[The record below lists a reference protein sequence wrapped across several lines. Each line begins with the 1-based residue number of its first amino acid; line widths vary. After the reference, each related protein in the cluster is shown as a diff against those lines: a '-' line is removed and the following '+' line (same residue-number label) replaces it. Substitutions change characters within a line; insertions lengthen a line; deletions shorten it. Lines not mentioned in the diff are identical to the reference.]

1 MFYYCRFNHNLLPII
16 WITWERPNRNNLPL
30 IFSDLEL
37 KSFCMQ
43 NKNKI
48 ISKTLCYHCGLE
60 CRDNS
65 IIEDEKSF
73 CCNGCKTVYEILE
86 KNNLCK
92 YYQIDDTPG
101 VSPKNLIH
109 KYFDYLDDPEI
120 ANKLAEFK
128 DDKLFI
134 ITFYIPQMHC
144 SSCIWLLENLY
155 KINHAIIHSEV
166 NFLKKSVTIK
176 FNPQKIS
183 LKDTVQLLT
192 SIGYEPQINLEDI
205 EGKNLKTTN
214 KQLIYKIGIT
224 GFCFGNIM
232 LLSFP
237 EYLNIN
243 VSDSFFIK
251 FFGWLNLI
259 LSLPVFFYSSS
270 DYFISAFKGLR
281 KKILNIDV
289 PISLGILVLFLRSAL
304 EVITQTGAGYF
315 DSMTG
320 LVFFLLLGKLFQ
332 NKTYET
338 LNFDRNYKSYFPL
351 SVILKKDESEV
362 STPISK
368 LNMGDRIIIRNNE
381 IIPADSVLFN
391 GEGNIDYSFV
401 TGESKLSPK
410 VLGEMVYAGGKQ
422 IGSAIELEVIK
433 DVSQSYL
440 TQLWNN
446 EAFRNQTKSKFST
459 ISNTVSKYFTIII
472 MFIAIAGFLIWFP
485 SSFHTAMNVF
495 TAVLIVACPCALALS
510 IPFTLGN
517 TIRIFGKNKFYLK
530 NVHVIEELAKI
541 NQIVFDKTGTITQ
554 TSESKIK
561 YSGRELTELDF
572 ILIKSLVKNSTHPLS
587 KKIFDSL
594 ECQANL
600 NVNSFKELQGKG
612 IEGEMLGKKIK
623 LGSKAFVT
631 AQDLPPD
638 NAHERRIFDF
648 DTNVFVSIDD
658 EVFGNFSISN
668 VYRQGIENT
677 IGELS
682 KHYEL
687 SVLSGDDEGEKE
699 NLEKIFSEKS
709 RIRFRQAPS
718 EKLDFIKLIQ
728 SFNKNVLMVGDGL
741 NDAGALAQSNVGV
754 TVTEDISHFSP
765 ACDAILDA
773 LELNKFPVF
782 LKFSKQ
788 SIKIIILSFII
799 SFIYNAVGLSFA
811 IQGLLTPIVAAILM
825 PISSISVV
833 IFATL
838 STNFL
843 AKREG
848 LL

>member
-1 MFYYCRFNHNLLPII
+1 
-16 WITWERPNRNNLPL
+16 
-30 IFSDLEL
+30 
-37 KSFCMQ
+37 MQ
-43 NKNKI
+43 DKNKT
-48 ISKTLCYHCGLE
+48 SEKTLCYHCGLE

-65 IIEDEKSF
+65 IVEDEKYF
-73 CCNGCKTVYEILE
+73 CCTGCKAVYEILE

-92 YYQIDDTPG
+92 YYQIDESPGITP
-101 VSPKNLIH
+101 SIIPHKN
-109 KYFDYLDDPEI
+109 FDYLDDQEI
-120 ANKLAEFK
+120 INKLAEFR

-134 ITFYIPQMHC
+134 VTFYIPQMHC
-144 SSCIWLLENLY
+144 SSCIWLLENLF
-155 KINHAIIHSEV
+155 KINPGIIHSEV
-166 NFLKKSVTIK
+166 NFLKKSVTVK

-183 LKDTVQLLT
+183 LKVAVQLLT
-192 SIGYEPQINLEDI
+192 SIGYEPQINLEDA
-205 EGKNLKTTN
+205 EGKKIHSTN
-214 KQLIYKIGIT
+214 KKLIYKIGVT

-237 EYLNIN
+237 EYLNIDMA
-243 VSDSFFIK
+243 DSFFIK

-289 PISLGILVLFLRSAL
+289 PISLGILVLFLRSAV
-304 EVITQTGAGYF
+304 EVITHTGAGYF

-320 LVFFLLLGKLFQ
+320 LVFFLLIGKFFQ

-338 LNFDRNYKSYFPL
+338 LNFERNYKSYFPL
-351 SVILKKDESEV
+351 SVILKKDDTEV
-362 STPISK
+362 SIPISK
-368 LNMGDRIIIRNNE
+368 LNVGDRIIIRNNE
-381 IIPADSVLFN
+381 IIPADSVLFG

-433 DVSQSYL
+433 EVSQSYL

-446 EAFRNQTKSKFST
+446 EAFKNQNESKFTT

-472 MFIAIAGFLIWFP
+472 LLIAFAGFLIWLP

-495 TAVLIVACPCALALS
+495 TAVLIVACPCALALA

-541 NQIVFDKTGTITQ
+541 NQIVFDKTGTITK
-554 TSESKIK
+554 TTESKIRFV
-561 YSGRELTELDF
+561 GHELSELNS
-572 ILIKSLVKNSTHPLS
+572 IMVKSLVKNSTHPLS
-587 KKIFDSL
+587 KKIYDSL
-594 ECQANL
+594 DCQANL
-600 NVNSFKELQGKG
+600 NVNSFREMQGKG
-612 IEGEMLGKKIK
+612 IEGEIFGKQIK
-623 LGSKAFVT
+623 LGSKTFISENYT
-631 AQDLPPD
+631 FPEEL
-638 NAHERRIFDF
+638 HEKRIFDF
-648 DTNVFVSIDD
+648 DTNVHLLIDD
-658 EVFGNFSISN
+658 VLLGYFSISN
-668 VYRQGIENT
+668 VYRDGIEET
-677 IGELS
+677 ITNLS
-682 KHYEL
+682 RDYEL

-699 NLEKIFSEKS
+699 NLEKIFSGNS
-709 RIRFRQAPS
+709 RIRFRQSPS
-718 EKLDFIKLIQ
+718 EKLDFVKLVQ
-728 SFNKNVLMVGDGL
+728 SFNKKVLMIGDGL

-754 TVTEDISHFSP
+754 AVTENISNFSP
-765 ACDAILDA
+765 ACDAILDSS
-773 LELNKFPVF
+773 ELNKVDTF
-782 LKFSKQ
+782 LRFSKQ
-788 SIKIIILSFII
+788 SIKVIILSFII
-799 SFIYNAVGLSFA
+799 SFIYNVIGLTFA
-811 IQGLLTPIVAAILM
+811 MEGALTPIVAAILM

-838 STNFL
+838 TTNFL

>member
-1 MFYYCRFNHNLLPII
+1 
-16 WITWERPNRNNLPL
+16 
-30 IFSDLEL
+30 
-37 KSFCMQ
+37 MQ
-43 NKNKI
+43 NKDKI
-48 ISKTLCYHCGLE
+48 LSKTECYHCGNE
-60 CRDNS
+60 CREGS
-65 IIEDEKSF
+65 IVEDGKAF
-73 CCNGCKTVYEILE
+73 CCMGCKAVYEILE

-92 YYQIDDTPG
+92 YYQIDETPG
-101 VSPKNLIH
+101 VTPQNFVHKN
-109 KYFDYLDDPEI
+109 FDYLNDPEI
-120 ANKLAEFK
+120 IDKLAEFK

-134 ITFYIPQMHC
+134 VTFYIPQIHC

-155 KINHAIIHSEV
+155 KINPAIIHSEV
-166 NFLKKSVTIK
+166 DFLKKNVTVK
-176 FNPQKIS
+176 FNPNKIS
-183 LKDTVQLLT
+183 LKQTVELLA
-192 SIGYEPQINLEDI
+192 SIGYEPQINLEDA
-205 EGKNLKTTN
+205 EGIRFQLTN
-214 KQLIYKIGIT
+214 KKLIYKIGIT

-243 VSDSFFIK
+243 MSDSFFIK

-281 KKILNIDV
+281 KNVLNIDV
-289 PISLGILVLFLRSAL
+289 PISIGIFVLFLRSAF
-304 EVITQTGAGYF
+304 EVVAHTGAGYF

-351 SVILKKDESEV
+351 SVILKRDDSEV
-362 STPISK
+362 SIPLSK
-368 LNMGDRIIIRNNE
+368 LNVGDRIIIRNNE
-381 IIPADSVLFN
+381 IIPADSVLFR

-410 VLGEMVYAGGKQ
+410 VLGELVYAGGKQ

-433 DVSQSYL
+433 EVSQSYL

-446 EAFRNQTKSKFST
+446 EAFKNRTESKFTT

-472 MFIAIAGFLIWFP
+472 LFIAFLGFLIWLP
-485 SSFHTAMNVF
+485 SNFHTAMNVF

-530 NVHVIEELAKI
+530 NVNVIENLAKAD
-541 NQIVFDKTGTITQ
+541 QVVFDKTGTITQ
-554 TSESKIK
+554 TTESKIR
-561 YSGRELTELDF
+561 YSGKELTDLDS

-587 KKIFDSL
+587 KKIYDSL
-594 ECQANL
+594 DCQANL
-600 NVNSFKELQGKG
+600 NVNSFKEMQGKG
-612 IEGEMLGKKIK
+612 IEGEILGKQIK
-623 LGSKAFVT
+623 LGSKAFVS
-631 AQDLPPD
+631 ANDFQSD
-638 NAHERRIFDF
+638 NAHEKRIFDF

-658 EVFGNFSISN
+658 EVLGNFSISN
-668 VYRQGIENT
+668 VYRSGIENT
-677 IGELS
+677 IQELS

-699 NLEKIFSEKS
+699 NLERIFTTDS
-709 RIRFRQAPS
+709 RIRFRQSPS
-718 EKLDFIKLIQ
+718 EKLDFIELIQ
-728 SFNKNVLMVGDGL
+728 SFGKKVVMVGDGL

-754 TVTEDISHFSP
+754 VVTENINNFSP

-773 LELNKFPVF
+773 SELNHLPVF

-799 SFIYNAVGLSFA
+799 SFAYNFVGLSFA
-811 IQGLLTPIVAAILM
+811 IQGALTPIVAAILM

-838 STNFL
+838 TTNFS